1 MSLKAAGI
9 FLVTTPGPIFRSAK
23 KGYTSQQH
31 AGEDQHFI
39 EFQNVATEVTLLEI
53 LHQSAN
59 TIVSVLSIA
68 EMWQRPPGQA
78 HTARLQTLP

>member
-1 MSLKAAGI
+1 MYLKAAGI

-23 KGYTSQQH
+23 MVYFSAARRRRST
-31 AGEDQHFI
+31 FI